1 MNVITVNTSSKQYDV
16 CIGFGVLSEL
26 QSKLDSLVP
35 KVSKILI
42 ITDDQVAPLYLEE
55 VLLNCSKK
63 NKIEHFIIPHG
74 EKSKSF
80 AIYENCL
87 TYCFD
92 VQLDRNSLIIA
103 LGGGVVGDLA
113 GFVAATYMRGIRF
126 IQLPTTLLAHDS
138 AIGGKVAINL
148 PKAKNIVGAFYQPEL
163 VLYELNFLTTLPI
176 EEWRSGFA
184 EISKEA
190 MISSNDNLNWLMDHI
205 LSLEELDDELVE
217 KCVTMG
223 IRVKNELV
231 SKDERETGERA
242 FLNLGHTLGHAI
254 EAYLGYAKT
263 THGEAIAFGTLF
275 SIYLS
280 EQFFKVDLRFNEIL
294 NWYNRLNYPVY
305 SKLELEPI
313 LNLMKQDKKNI
324 DLKIKYIILKS
335 FGDPVICE
343 LEEDFIKENL
353 DRFLK
358 QIIS

>member
-1 MNVITVNTSSKQYDV
+1 MNVITVKTSSKQYDV
-16 CIGFGVLSEL
+16 CIGYGVLSHL
-26 QSKLDSLVP
+26 QSMLDNLVP

-42 ITDDQVAPLYLEE
+42 ITDDQVAPIYLEK
-55 VLLNCSKK
+55 VKQNCNEA
-63 NKIEHFIIPHG
+63 NKVEEFIIPNG

-80 AIYENCL
+80 AVYEDCL

-113 GFVAATYMRGIRF
+113 GFVAASYMRGIRF

-163 VLYELNFLTTLPI
+163 VLYELSFLSTLPI
-176 EEWRSGFA
+176 AEWRSGFA

-190 MISSNDNLNWLMDHI
+190 MISSTDNLNWLMNRIH
-205 LSLEELDDELVE
+205 SLEKLEDEFVE
-217 KCVTMG
+217 KCVTIG
-223 IRVKNELV
+223 ISVKNKIV
-231 SKDERETGERA
+231 SKDEKENGERA

-280 EQFFKVDLRFNEIL
+280 EQFFDIDLKFDEIL
-294 NWYNRLNYPVY
+294 KWYNQLDYPVY
-305 SKLELEPI
+305 SNLELETI
-313 LNLMKQDKKNI
+313 VHLMKQDKKNI
-324 DLKIKYIILKS
+324 DLKIKYILLKNY
-335 FGDPVICE
+335 GNPVIVE

-353 DRFLK
+353 DRFIK